1 MLIKPI
7 TYIDYNGK
15 ERTEQFCFN
24 LTKAE
29 ITEMELGINGGLSE
43 KIKRIIE
50 SEDQASI
57 VELFKDLILKSYGE
71 KSLDGKKF
79 IKSKELSDGF
89 AQTEAYSD
97 LFMELATDSEKAAE
111 FVNGIIPKN
120 MDAVNVASGTK
131 VIPMNE

>member
-1 MLIKPI
+1 
-7 TYIDYNGK
+7 
-15 ERTEQFCFN
+15 
-24 LTKAE
+24 
-29 ITEMELGINGGLSE
+29 MELGINGGLSE

>member
-111 FVNGIIPKN
+111 FANGIIPKN